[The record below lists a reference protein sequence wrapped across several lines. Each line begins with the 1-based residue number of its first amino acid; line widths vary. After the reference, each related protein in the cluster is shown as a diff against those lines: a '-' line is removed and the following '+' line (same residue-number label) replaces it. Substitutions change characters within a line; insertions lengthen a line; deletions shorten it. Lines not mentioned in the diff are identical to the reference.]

1 MNFCSHCGAG
11 VSLKIPPG
19 DHLPRYICNDCNTI
33 HYRNP
38 RNIVGCIPEWQ
49 DKILL
54 CRRAIEPRHGLW
66 TLPAGFME
74 NGETSMQGGMRE
86 TQEEA
91 NAEILSPSLF
101 CMFSIPHISQVYI
114 MYRGQMKDGRASPG
128 IESLEV
134 ALFDEAE
141 IPWDEIAFPVITQ
154 TLQLYFADKHRG
166 QFQIHNG
173 EMIRDEAGHFRT
185 NLYQGSSE

>member
-1 MNFCSHCGAG
+1 MNYCSDCGAS
-11 VSLKIPPG
+11 VSLKVPPG
-19 DHLPRYICNDCNTI
+19 DHIPRHICDNCNTI

-49 DKILL
+49 GKILL
-54 CRRAIEPRHGLW
+54 CRRAIEPRHGYW

-74 NGETSMQGGMRE
+74 NGETSLEGGIRE
-86 TQEEA
+86 TREEA
-91 NAEILSPSLF
+91 NADIIKPSLF

-114 MYRGQMKDGRASPG
+114 MYRGEIKEGSASPG

-134 ALFDEAE
+134 AMFDEPD
-141 IPWDEIAFPVITQ
+141 IPWNEIAFPVIEK
-154 TLQLYFADKHRG
+154 TLRLYFADKHRG

-173 EMIRDEAGHFRT
+173 EITKDENGRFRT
-185 NLYQGSSE
+185 SLY